1 MTRNKFKYFKNLLKE
16 GDWKILDTFFHQDY
30 LYLKDNTLE
39 NRDDH
44 IDFMKKEFG
53 KKKINVID
61 SHFLY
66 EDDHMMTY
74 SYKISA
80 KEKNYKVIQVQM
92 YKDEKI
98 WREMS
103 NAVEI
108 KN

>member
-1 MTRNKFKYFKNLLKE
+1 MTRKKFKYFKNLLKD
-16 GDWKILDTFFHQDY
+16 GDWTILDTFFHDDY
-30 LYLKDNTLE
+30 LYLKDHTLI
-39 NRDDH
+39 NRDDD

-53 KKKINVID
+53 KKINVID
-61 SHFLY
+61 PQFLY

-80 KEKNYKVIQVQM
+80 NGKNYKVIQVQM

>member
-1 MTRNKFKYFKNLLKE
+1 MTRNKFKYFKNLLKD
-16 GDWKILDTFFHQDY
+16 GDWTILDTFFHDDY
-30 LYLKDNTLE
+30 LYSKDHKLI

-53 KKKINVID
+53 KKINVID
-61 SHFLY
+61 PQFLY

-74 SYKISA
+74 SYNIA
-80 KEKNYKVIQVQM
+80 ANGKNYKVIQVQM

>member
-1 MTRNKFKYFKNLLKE
+1 MTRKKFKYFKNLLKD
-16 GDWKILDTFFHQDY
+16 GDWTILDTFFPDDY
-30 LYLKDNTLE
+30 LYLKDDTLI

-53 KKKINVID
+53 KKINVINPQ
-61 SHFLY
+61 FLY
-66 EDDHMMTY
+66 EDDHTMTY
-74 SYKISA
+74 NYKIFA
-80 KEKNYKVIQVQM
+80 NGKNYKVIQVQM

>member
-1 MTRNKFKYFKNLLKE
+1 MDNIRY
-16 GDWKILDTFFHQDY
+16 FFHDDY
-30 LYLKDNTLE
+30 LYLKDHTLI

-53 KKKINVID
+53 KKINVID
-61 SHFLY
+61 PQFLY

-74 SYKISA
+74 SYNIA
-80 KEKNYKVIQVQM
+80 ANGKNYKVIQVQM